1 MEPGS
6 ESVNIDHRNTSEER
20 KIMARKSSTK
30 PTAAKRTS
38 TKRPRAKASPAPAK
52 GAGSSTPG
60 RADFGDMAKMA
71 RALSPEQAF
80 ELYKTNAKLAL
91 DVINTAIENTSKLR
105 RLQFEGEEQGRS
117 MQRKAI
123 RHAAEANDP
132 QSLVAA
138 GQSVTQEAVEKA
150 MQYWSEMFSMIVE
163 MQKRLFALM
172 EDQMAGMP
180 GAKEAKAVMAMMPD
194 VKQAQNL
201 VNAMQGV
208 MASGAPAF
216 SSMQKVMGIS
226 RAWRSIRCP
235 AHRDN
240 LSVTLGS

>member
-1 MEPGS
+1 
-6 ESVNIDHRNTSEER
+6 
-20 KIMARKSSTK
+20 MARKSSTK

-150 MQYWSEMFSMIVE
+150 MQYWNEMFSMIVE

-216 SSMQKVMGIS
+216 SSMQKVMGDFARMAQHS
-226 RAWRSIRCP
+226 MPGTPR
-235 AHRDN
+235 
-240 LSVTLGS
+240 